1 MTNFTRRNAEMSF
14 EGSPSTAIR
23 SASIPGFTCP
33 IGMCSTPPATDTTSG
48 LLGSTS
54 STPGVSAPQYNPE
67 SGLLGA
73 PATNPI
79 VIQAEAQERADA
91 EATDQAAQEQANLRN
106 SAALGQLL
114 PKTLRPEIPTVFL
127 DIAS

>member
-1 MTNFTRRNAEMSF
+1 
-14 EGSPSTAIR
+14 
-23 SASIPGFTCP
+23 
-33 IGMCSTPPATDTTSG
+33 
-48 LLGSTS
+48 
-54 STPGVSAPQYNPE
+54 
-67 SGLLGA
+67 
-73 PATNPI
+73 